1 MAGVVF
7 EFPGNIVFDMIWC
20 LELNCP
26 WDIEEIG
33 MDHLTGNLVSE
44 LAWCV
49 CARFENVGKFNL
61 LQSIS
66 NNRTKTKFQ
75 ALDIIRVFALSYS
88 AIQLENQV
96 FA

>member
-1 MAGVVF
+1 MAAGVVF

-49 CARFENVGKFNL
+49 CARFENVGEFNL
-61 LQSIS
+61 PFKLPNIA
-66 NNRTKTKFQ
+66 T
-75 ALDIIRVFALSYS
+75 
-88 AIQLENQV
+88 QV
-96 FA
+96 DGVEARNIYITYRMITDQND

>member
-1 MAGVVF
+1 MEVF

-33 MDHLTGNLVSE
+33 MDHLTGNLVSR

-49 CARFENVGKFNL
+49 CARFENVGEFNL
-61 LQSIS
+61 PFFRYLIS
-66 NNRTKTKFQ
+66 KKNIAT
-75 ALDIIRVFALSYS
+75 
-88 AIQLENQV
+88 
-96 FA
+96 